1 MVAFAAPLRYASR
14 VRFAAWCVAGF
25 FLACGKAHTSGN
37 GQPEELGGASS
48 SGTDSVAGVGARGG
62 SETNG
67 GAGSGASGGA
77 VASAGMPF
85 GEGGRESASGGFSM
99 TAGGAGASG
108 MVGGAGAAAGAGG
121 SASPMAGNAGRGE
134 SAGDGSVGAAG
145 SPAACAEYV
154 ACGCGCCDD
163 APPTACYYPSRDN
176 LELIIQNDEASA
188 ADPACADAACSAGAH
203 YVCCLPPPE
212 EAGVTYSVIFNRL
225 EEYDRMTIVRS
236 DAMLDCT
243 TFGFSTIHEPPV
255 FPVDTPEGFAAE
267 GGMSDFPCS
276 QLYNLTSRTLAMG
289 GEGTVTFT
297 APDHCAID
305 FDFTLYFRKG
315 TELPTATRFVAKGV
329 PVPNVDGCN

>member
-1 MVAFAAPLRYASR
+1 LVAFAAPLRYASR

-145 SPAACAEYV
+145 SPAECAEYV

-176 LELIIQNDEASA
+176 LEQRRDARGNSA
-188 ADPACADAACSAGAH
+188 PEPPLYESLMVRIDRQ
-203 YVCCLPPPE
+203 CLVPPP
-212 EAGVTYSVIFNRL
+212 
-225 EEYDRMTIVRS
+225 
-236 DAMLDCT
+236 
-243 TFGFSTIHEPPV
+243 P
-255 FPVDTPEGFAAE
+255 
-267 GGMSDFPCS
+267 
-276 QLYNLTSRTLAMG
+276 Q
-289 GEGTVTFT
+289 
-297 APDHCAID
+297 
-305 FDFTLYFRKG
+305 
-315 TELPTATRFVAKGV
+315 
-329 PVPNVDGCN
+329 